1 MKKILFILLASAL
14 NFSYSSAQSSSSSI
28 SFGSALSL
36 GGGLF
41 TNSSTI
47 GLVDDNFNSL
57 GLTEPVGND
66 YQGNWGFANSTQA
79 LNDVSFSGIPFLEL
93 TSLNGVTA
101 YIQSSLWQPL
111 LSAVAP
117 TPTPTN
123 NYVIGPEDNSDT
135 VSSHPNGAGI
145 IITENSGVGGQGIGI
160 EIIESPFTFQ
170 IIDETNGTVEI
181 ISCQITLSGNVIVP
195 QTIAANLINQATSS
209 SEYTVTAIAD
219 SAFENCNQITS
230 ITIPETV
237 TSIGNNAFLN
247 CTSLSEVNL
256 PNSISSI
263 GHSAF
268 ENCSSLSS
276 IVLPNNLT
284 IIEDDTFRY
293 CSSLISV
300 SLSENIT
307 QIKGF
312 AFSGCSNLSDIA
324 LPESL
329 QLIAYASFDGCSSID
344 SLIIPASVNRVE
356 SNAFGNCSG
365 LSYIVFYDKPL
376 TFDNIFSGSA
386 NPIIYIFPESTGWP
400 SDGYFQGKSV
410 LLAPVPDLSN
420 ISDEYVVKTTSELT
434 INGTP
439 SNIND
444 YDGTTSYLWSIDGN
458 SSSSSSVGNNSS
470 NTSENMN
477 GNGGDASVS
486 FGSAT
491 APGGILFGES
501 INSLTLVDDVYNPIA
516 GISTIVPGA
525 GPGGVSGYANITET
539 LNNVYFSGTPWLA
552 LTGNNGTGYIRSS
565 NWGSLASAT
574 APTPTPTNNFTLG
587 ASDTSTAISVSPYG
601 MQVDINDGSGIF
613 SSGVSVEL
621 IASGNFFT
629 EPAVINKYADPN
641 LADYSLTLTVS
652 NMFGSSSKLISIYV
666 HDDSDDDGLFDYVET
681 NTGIFIDF
689 YNTGTDPNDLD
700 TDNDGLSDFHE
711 VVNFSFIE
719 GSYTWEE
726 AKLDA
731 INRGGHLATITSIE
745 EWNKLT
751 TFLDKIDYRNLS
763 RGVALGGTD
772 QNSEGVWEWVT
783 GEPWTIE
790 FWHHAEPNDSGDGNA
805 SEDYLGIYDTN
816 PYTWYDFNNFNGSSL
831 QNYVLEMPYTT
842 DPNKSDTDG
851 DGLNDSDELNIYYT
865 NPVSSDTDNDGL
877 NDGTEIALQLALD
890 PNQATDLT
898 NYGYYTKNEI
908 ADLRLD
914 SVAFD
919 VIDGVGKIYI
929 NVEETSN
936 LEDPNG
942 WEKVNGEHD
951 GDHLIEVPVDLINGD
966 RAKVFRLKFSN

>member
-1 MKKILFILLASAL
+1 MKNKILSLSLLSIFCSILYSQNASV
-14 NFSYSSAQSSSSSI
+14 
-28 SFGSALSL
+28 SFGSATAL
-36 GGGLF
+36 GGALF
-41 TNSSTI
+41 DESITSLT
-47 GLVDDNFNSL
+47 LVDDNYDPIPGIESIIPGAGPGGVSGYANIT
-57 GLTEPVGND
+57 LTLSN
-66 YQGNWGFANSTQA
+66 
-79 LNDVSFSGIPFLEL
+79 VSFSGTPWLAL
-93 TSLNGVTA
+93 TGDNGTG
-101 YIQSSLWQPL
+101 YIRGFSYGDLA
-111 LSAVAP
+111 SAFAP

-123 NYVIGPEDNSDT
+123 DYTIGSLDNSNNII
-135 VSSHPNGAGI
+135 VSNDGLGVEINDGGGI
-145 IITENSGVGGQGIGI
+145 YGTGIGI
-160 EIIESPFTFQ
+160 ALINSPFEFQ
-170 IIDETNGTVEI
+170 IIDEANGTVEI
-181 ISCQITLSGNVIVP
+181 ISCQTTLSGDVIVP
-195 QTIAANLINQATSS
+195 QTIAANLINQATSFL
-209 SEYTVTAIAD
+209 EYTVVAIAD

-237 TSIGNNAFLN
+237 TSIGNNVFLN
-247 CTSLSEVNL
+247 CTSLSQANL

-276 IVLPNNLT
+276 IVLPDDLS

-293 CSSLISV
+293 CSSLISA
-300 SLSENIT
+300 SLPENIT

-312 AFSGCSNLSDIA
+312 AFSGCSNLSDIT

-344 SLIIPASVNRVE
+344 SLLIPASVNRVE

-400 SDGYFQGKSV
+400 SNGYFQGKSV

-420 ISDEYVVKTTSELT
+420 ISDEYVVKTASEL
-434 INGTP
+434 IISGIP

-458 SSSSSSVGNNSS
+458 SSSSSSVGINSP

-486 FGSAT
+486 FGSAPAT
-491 APGGILFGES
+491 GGILFGSS

-525 GPGGVSGYANITET
+525 GPGGASGYANITET

-552 LTGNNGTGYIRSS
+552 LTGDNGTGYIRSS
-565 NWGSLASAT
+565 NWASLASAT

-601 MQVDINDGSGIF
+601 MQVDINDDSGIF
-613 SSGVSVEL
+613 GSGVKVEL

-629 EPAVINKYADPN
+629 DPAVINKFSDPG

-689 YNTGTDPNDLD
+689 YNTGTDPNKLD
-700 TDNDGLSDFHE
+700 TDGDGISDGEE
-711 VVNFSFIE
+711 VNIPYFSVIKKFI
-719 GSYTWEE
+719 TNWHE
-726 AKLDA
+726 AKTDA
-731 INRGGHLATITSIE
+731 EELGGRLAVLKTEELIEKANQFLLNRGFWDDLWIGLKFDSSSQE
-745 EWNKLT
+745 FMW
-751 TFLDKIDYRNLS
+751 LDGESLNYSNWDI
-763 RGVALGGTD
+763 
-772 QNSEGVWEWVT
+772 
-783 GEPWTIE
+783 GEPNFTQN
-790 FWHHAEPNDSGDGNA
+790 AETVVYIHPSYSGAPLKWNNHSISDPNMS
-805 SEDYLGIYDTN
+805 SYL
-816 PYTWYDFNNFNGSSL
+816 
-831 QNYVLEMPYTT
+831 LEQTT

-851 DGLNDSDELNIYYT
+851 DGLNDSDELNIYST
-865 NPVSSDTDNDGL
+865 NPVFSDTDNDGL
-877 NDGTEIALQLALD
+877 EDGTEVALRLALD

-898 NYGYYTKNEI
+898 NFGYYTTDEI
-908 ADLRLD
+908 TDLRLD

-929 NVEETSN
+929 NIEETSN
-936 LEDPNG
+936 LGDPNE
-942 WEKVNGEHD
+942 WEKVSGEHD

-966 RAKVFRLKFSN
+966 KAKIFRLKFRN